1 MNNLLLK
8 KMTKATDYVRSTIEQ
23 FEITSE
29 DIKGYIKLKLFVD
42 DETKWNE
49 IKDKIVLK
57 QMKYFDI
64 CTYIYDARVEPD
76 PETLA
81 FFKDSSNWFLSLNK
95 AKTEAIRK
103 LDSMRPGLQNEQKIK
118 NQELKSNL
126 SKKKI
131 DEFDTLYNLEF
142 SSKYFELAS
151 TMMAQLEE
159 LATKSA
165 EYEEDEFYL
174 NIPNKTDFF
183 DVYKTKN
190 AFKKYYNLWDFVYDK
205 WLYVSLKSLIIS

>member
-1 MNNLLLK
+1 
-8 KMTKATDYVRSTIEQ
+8 MTKAREYVRGTIEQ
-23 FEITSE
+23 FDITSE

-64 CTYIYDARVEPD
+64 CTYIYDSKVEPD

-95 AKTEAIRK
+95 AKTEAISK

-118 NQELKSNL
+118 TQDLKATL
-126 SKKKI
+126 AKKKI
-131 DEFDTLYNLEF
+131 DEFDSLYDLDH
-142 SSKYFELAS
+142 SSKYFEVAS
-151 TMMAQLEE
+151 AQMNLLEE
-159 LATKSA
+159 LATKAA

-183 DVYKTKN
+183 EVYKTKN
-190 AFKKYYNLWDFVYDK
+190 AFKKYYNLWDFIYDK
-205 WLYVSLKSLIIS
+205 WHYVIMIFLSYM